1 MGVLLWPAVACRSAP
16 LTWGSVR
23 PPAASLCSPADCS
36 GQAERSSQPSQAP
49 RGPGL
54 DLGSLPWQHTVDKCV
69 SNGGKLVNSINTPE
83 IIRRGR
89 GGVGVRKWLILRR
102 PYPSNC
108 KSVQPQGKSAAL
120 LSNMTSDPVH
130 ILTELIAFILNYIWY
145 LSVHQFCWPWSCLRA
160 FLEDVLSLLC
170 SQQPPNCSKSSFKTA
185 GAGKPIFFTKQKNLT
200 CSWFSLYSMC
210 VCVCVHAHFCIKK
223 HIWRQKA
230 GNFSYLVGPQSEWP
244 YN

>member
-54 DLGSLPWQHTVDKCV
+54 DLGSLPWQHTVDKCI

-89 GGVGVRKWLILRR
+89 GGVGVRKWLILT
-102 PYPSNC
+102 
-108 KSVQPQGKSAAL
+108 L
-120 LSNMTSDPVH
+120 
-130 ILTELIAFILNYIWY
+130 
-145 LSVHQFCWPWSCLRA
+145 
-160 FLEDVLSLLC
+160 
-170 SQQPPNCSKSSFKTA
+170 SFKLQISTTS
-185 GAGKPIFFTKQKNLT
+185 GKIYCFIVQHDLRP
-200 CSWFSLYSMC
+200 C
-210 VCVCVHAHFCIKK
+210 AHFNWANSIYTKL
-223 HIWRQKA
+223 
-230 GNFSYLVGPQSEWP
+230 YLISECASVLLAMVLP
-244 YN
+244 